1 MRIMIR
7 NYETGNSICLECRA
21 VYFDNSR
28 NGLVIES
35 SSGTYFSDNA
45 TQNDSALILSRLL
58 EYGFCNVSESLRF
71 KDITED
77 IRLKNLEDAYD
88 FYM

>member
-7 NYETGNSICLECRA
+7 NYETGNSMCLECRA

-28 NGLVIES
+28 NGLVVETDS
-35 SSGTYFSDNA
+35 YTYFSDNA
-45 TQNDSALILSRLL
+45 TRNDGSLILSRLL

-71 KDITED
+71 KNIT
-77 IRLKNLEDAYD
+77 RYR
-88 FYM
+88 

>member
-7 NYETGNSICLECRA
+7 NYETGNLICLECKA

-28 NGLVIES
+28 NGLVVETDS
-35 SSGTYFSDNA
+35 CTYFSDNA

-71 KDITED
+71 SNITEN
-77 IRLKNLEDAYD
+77 IRIENMKDAYD

>member
-1 MRIMIR
+1 MRILIR
-7 NYETGNSICLECRA
+7 NYETGNLICLECKA

-28 NGLVIES
+28 NGLVVETDFY
-35 SSGTYFSDNA
+35 TYFSDNA
-45 TQNDSALILSRLL
+45 TPNDGALILSRLL

-71 KDITED
+71 KDITEEENM
-77 IRLKNLEDAYD
+77 KYAHD